1 MDPSTGAILSNPYYK
16 MKPLIDPRV
25 SNLGANFPS
34 QDGINVLHLQQLP
47 KILKNFGDPPLF
59 WISLFFF
66 PTLKQ

>member
-34 QDGINVLHLQQLP
+34 QDGINSFHTESHGFDGY
-47 KILKNFGDPPLF
+47 N
-59 WISLFFF
+59 SC
-66 PTLKQ
+66 